1 MRRMLDMKGYVAAIL
16 LLLTATAAAQEPLP
30 RHDPRTD
37 PAACARDYAGE
48 LVEIVQGTVG
58 FHQPDQVFALLDAVR
73 LACARGDSLDDAH
86 EVLRAVAAELAARG
100 VDVEG
105 AELEETR

>member
-1 MRRMLDMKGYVAAIL
+1 MRRVLDMMRYVVAIL
-16 LLLTATAAAQEPLP
+16 LLLTAAAAAQEPIP

-37 PAACARDYAGE
+37 PAACARDYAGQLIE
-48 LVEIVQGTVG
+48 VVRGTAG

-86 EVLRAVAAELAARG
+86 EVLHAVAAELAARG

-105 AELEETR
+105 AELEETK